1 MSGSPF
7 DKTTIVSDLCSYCYN
22 GFTFH
27 IFKMTRI
34 VGLMGGM
41 SWQTTALY
49 YKEINQ
55 HVCAKLGGLHS
66 ANLLLRSLDY
76 ATIAKMVSSKDFDGM
91 TELVCK
97 SGLELKAAGAQA
109 LALCANVAHKTADAL
124 ESRTGLPVLH
134 IVDFTGQKIVDSKL
148 TKVGLLATRAVMEEE
163 FYKARLREKFGLDVL
178 VPQDEKFRAN
188 ADHEIFD
195 EMSKEVIPQDVR
207 ASWRTA
213 AMDLVQN
220 QKVEAIILGCTELR
234 LVFGVGELNVPTFET
249 TVLHARG
256 IADWALSEDD
266 SNP

>member
-1 MSGSPF
+1 
-7 DKTTIVSDLCSYCYN
+7 
-22 GFTFH
+22 
-27 IFKMTRI
+27 MTRI